1 MNTGK
6 KPVLGILGGAK
17 VSSKITIINNIMDKV
32 DKLII
37 GGGMAFTFIKA
48 QGGQIGD
55 SICEDD
61 KTSFGI
67 INFGKSK
74 RKKG

>member
-1 MNTGK
+1 
-6 KPVLGILGGAK
+6 
-17 VSSKITIINNIMDKV
+17 MDKV

-61 KTSFGI
+61 KTILGI